1 MCNYKKNIL
10 FCTPF
15 DLSTGSG
22 IARCSRHIFDYFQKS
37 RYDDVVLDIL
47 PMDRKY
53 NVSENSSFFKR
64 IYSGVSEYL
73 GIIKEIRKK
82 VKEERPDIVHIA
94 SSASLSLFKDLLC
107 VKMLR
112 KMKVPSIIHFHFGR
126 IPEVIAKNGWE
137 WKMIK
142 KVAKKATRIIVI
154 DRSSYD
160 ALIQHD
166 IVNVDYLPNPLSPV
180 TESLSNKYG
189 SLSRKDKTV
198 LFVGHVI
205 KTKGIFELIEACGE
219 LPDVKLK
226 VLGMGDATVVEELQN
241 LASKYKKDDWME
253 FTGNLPAEDVIR
265 EMSQC
270 AIFALPTYTEG
281 FPNVILESMA
291 CACPIVTTGV
301 GAIPEML
308 DVQNG
313 EKYGIC
319 VAPQNVE
326 ELKSA
331 ISRMLT
337 DTDYARICGEN
348 AQKRVKEMYSMPVVW
363 ARMREIWSKT
373 VDEITIK

>member
-1 MCNYKKNIL
+1 MKIL
-10 FCTPF
+10 YCTPF
-15 DLSTGSG
+15 DLSAGSG
-22 IARCSRHIFDYFQKS
+22 IARCSRHIFEYFK
-37 RYDDVVLDIL
+37 RRGCDDIVLDVL

-53 NVSENSSFFKR
+53 YVSENSSVLKR
-64 IYSGVSEYL
+64 AYSGVSEYW
-73 GIIKEIRKK
+73 GIIKEIREK
-82 VKEERPDIVHIA
+82 VKAEQPDIVHIA

-126 IPEVIAKNGWE
+126 IPEVIAKDGWE

-154 DRSSYD
+154 DQSSYD
-160 ALIQHD
+160 ALMRHG
-166 IVNVDYLPNPLSPV
+166 IVNVDYLPNPLSPS
-180 TESLSNKYG
+180 TEMLAQQNSV
-189 SLSRKDKTV
+189 LSRTRNLV
-198 LFVGHVI
+198 LFVGHVV

-219 LPDVKLK
+219 LSDVKLK
-226 VLGMGDATVVEELQN
+226 VLGLGNESIVKELQS
-241 LASKYKKDDWME
+241 LASRYREDDWVE

-265 EMSQC
+265 EMRQC

-363 ARMREIWSKT
+363 ERMCEIW
-373 VDEITIK
+373 ETIKV

>member
-1 MCNYKKNIL
+1 MSKKVL

-15 DLSTGSG
+15 DFSNGGG
-22 IARCSRHIFDYFQKS
+22 IPRCSHHIYDYYQKS
-37 RYDDVVLDIL
+37 GLDDVCLQIL
-47 PMDRKY
+47 SMDRKRY
-53 NVSENSSFFKR
+53 VSENDSFLKR
-64 IYSGVSEYL
+64 VCSGVSEYL
-73 GIIKEIRKK
+73 GIIKEIRRK
-82 VKEERPDIVHIA
+82 VRTEQPDIVHIA

-126 IPEVIAKNGWE
+126 IPDVITKDGWE

-160 ALIQHD
+160 ALMQHG

-189 SLSRKDKTV
+189 SLSRKDNTV

-219 LPDVKLK
+219 LPGVKLK
-226 VLGMGDATVVEELQN
+226 VLGLGNESIVKELQS
-241 LASKYKKDDWME
+241 LASRYREDDWVE

-265 EMSQC
+265 EMCQC
-270 AIFALPTYTEG
+270 AVFALPTYTEG

-308 DVQNG
+308 DIQNS

-337 DTDYARICGEN
+337 DVDYAKSCGVN

-363 ARMREIWSKT
+363 ERMCEIWETAKA
-373 VDEITIK
+373 

>member
-1 MCNYKKNIL
+1 MSKKIL

-15 DLSTGSG
+15 DLSAGSG
-22 IARCSRHIFDYFQKS
+22 IARCSRHIFEYSQMSGRADICLQ
-37 RYDDVVLDIL
+37 IL
-47 PMDRKY
+47 PMDRKHY
-53 NVSENSSFFKR
+53 VSENSSVLKR
-64 IYSGVSEYL
+64 VYSGVSEYW
-73 GIIKEIRKK
+73 GIIKEIREK
-82 VKEERPDIVHIA
+82 VKAEQPDIVHIA

-126 IPEVIAKNGWE
+126 IPEVIIKDGWE
-137 WKMIK
+137 WRMIK

-154 DRSSYD
+154 DQSSYD
-160 ALIQHD
+160 ALLLHG

-180 TESLSNKYG
+180 SESLSNKYG

-226 VLGMGDATVVEELQN
+226 VLGLGNESVVKELQG
-241 LASKYKKDDWME
+241 LANKCREDGWVE

-265 EMSQC
+265 EMCQC
-270 AIFALPTYTEG
+270 AVFALPTYTEG
-281 FPNVILESMA
+281 FPNVILESMV
-291 CACPIVTTGV
+291 CACPIVTTNV

-308 DVQNG
+308 DIQNG
-313 EKYGIC
+313 ENYGIC
-319 VAPQNVE
+319 VTPQNVE

-337 DTDYARICGEN
+337 DTDYAKSCGTN

-363 ARMREIWSKT
+363 ERMCEIWSK
-373 VDEITIK
+373 VGNITLKQY

>member
-1 MCNYKKNIL
+1 M
-10 FCTPF
+10 
-15 DLSTGSG
+15 SG
-22 IARCSRHIFDYFQKS
+22 RADICLQ
-37 RYDDVVLDIL
+37 IL
-47 PMDRKY
+47 PMDRKHY
-53 NVSENSSFFKR
+53 VSENSSVLKR
-64 IYSGVSEYL
+64 VYSGVSEYW
-73 GIIKEIRKK
+73 GIIKEIREK
-82 VKEERPDIVHIA
+82 VKAEQPDIVHIA
-94 SSASLSLFKDLLC
+94 SSASLSLFKDFLC

-126 IPEVIAKNGWE
+126 IPEVIIKDGWE
-137 WKMIK
+137 WRMIK

-154 DRSSYD
+154 DQSSYD
-160 ALIQHD
+160 ALLLHG

-180 TESLSNKYG
+180 TESLANQYA
-189 SLSRKDKTV
+189 SLSRQDKTV

-291 CACPIVTTGV
+291 CACPIVATNV

-308 DVQNG
+308 DIQNG

-337 DTDYARICGEN
+337 DTDYAKSCGTN

-363 ARMREIWSKT
+363 ERMCEIWSKT

>member
-1 MCNYKKNIL
+1 MSKKVL

-15 DLSTGSG
+15 NFSNGGG
-22 IARCSRHIFDYFQKS
+22 IPRCSRHIFDYYQKS
-37 RYDDVVLDIL
+37 GGDDVCLQIL
-47 PMDRKY
+47 PMDRKHY
-53 NVSENSSFFKR
+53 VSENDSLLKR
-64 IYSGVSEYL
+64 IYSGASEYL
-73 GIIKEIRKK
+73 GIIKDIRKK
-82 VKEERPDIVHIA
+82 VKEEHWDIVHIA
-94 SSASLSLFKDLLC
+94 SSASLSLIKDLLC

-112 KMKVPSIIHFHFGR
+112 KMKVASIIHFHFGR
-126 IPEVIAKNGWE
+126 IPEVIIKDGWE
-137 WKMIK
+137 WRMIK
-142 KVAKKATRIIVI
+142 KVAKKVTRIIVI
-154 DRSSYD
+154 DQSSYD
-160 ALIQHD
+160 ALLLHG

-226 VLGMGDATVVEELQN
+226 VLGLGNESVVKELQG
-241 LASKYKKDDWME
+241 LANKCREDGWVE

-265 EMSQC
+265 EMCQC
-270 AIFALPTYTEG
+270 AVFALPTYTEG
-281 FPNVILESMA
+281 FPNVILESMV
-291 CACPIVTTGV
+291 CACPIVTTNV

-319 VAPQNVE
+319 VTPQNVE

-337 DTDYARICGEN
+337 DMDYAKSCGEN
-348 AQKRVKEMYSMPVVW
+348 AQKRVKEMYSMPVIW
-363 ARMREIWSKT
+363 KRMCEIW
-373 VDEITIK
+373 EITKA

>member
-1 MCNYKKNIL
+1 MSKKIL

-15 DLSTGSG
+15 DLSAGSG
-22 IARCSRHIFDYFQKS
+22 IARCSRHIFEYFK
-37 RYDDVVLDIL
+37 RRGCDDIVLDVL
-47 PMDRKY
+47 PMDRKHY
-53 NVSENSSFFKR
+53 VSENSSVLKR
-64 IYSGVSEYL
+64 VYSGVSEYL
-73 GIIKEIRKK
+73 GIIKEIREK
-82 VKEERPDIVHIA
+82 VKAEQPDIVHIA

-107 VKMLR
+107 VKMLQ
-112 KMKVPSIIHFHFGR
+112 KMKVASIIHFHFGR
-126 IPEVIAKNGWE
+126 IPDVITKDGWE

-160 ALIQHD
+160 ALIQHG
-166 IVNVDYLPNPLSPV
+166 IVNVNYLPNPLSPS
-180 TESLSNKYG
+180 TEMLAQQNSA
-189 SLSRKDKTV
+189 LSRTRNLV
-198 LFVGHVI
+198 LFVGHVV

-226 VLGMGDATVVEELQN
+226 VLGMGDATVVEELRN
-241 LASKYKKDDWME
+241 LASKYKKDDWVE